1 MSGFAHWVVSIGMSA
16 TLAAQD
22 VPASTAADP
31 RQAAPPAAR
40 TGANAPGEPD
50 PIIVMAPR
58 LPAPGYWRF
67 DIMRTTIEATPTRSS
82 PPASWGQ
89 CIRSD
94 ATETTLQQ
102 IIGKDV
108 GYSGSGVCSF
118 RKLTIADGRIAGE
131 RRCLSQRGRS
141 TTRIDGSYDADQVR
155 YRQQTEQVNL
165 MRDPAGGS
173 MDSESVSLVTGTRV
187 GECRK
192 K

>member
-1 MSGFAHWVVSIGMSA
+1 MSGFAHWVASIAMSA
-16 TLAAQD
+16 TLAVQD
-22 VPASTAADP
+22 APAPAGSP
-31 RQAAPPAAR
+31 QAAPAAPA
-40 TGANAPGEPD
+40 PDEHD
-50 PIIVMAPR
+50 PIIVTAPR

-67 DIMRTTIEATPTRSS
+67 DVMRAMIGAIPMRSP

-89 CIRSD
+89 CIRAD

-108 GYSGSGVCSF
+108 GYSGAGVCSF
-118 RKLTIADGRIAGE
+118 RKLTIADGRIVGE

-141 TTRIDGSYDADQVR
+141 TTRIDGSYDVDQVR

-165 MRDPAGGS
+165 KRDPAGGS
-173 MDSESVSLVTGTRV
+173 MDSESMSLVTGTRV